1 MNIQEYS
8 VALATSLESSKNS
21 TAMAREIGVHQST
34 TSRFLK
40 TLELNDCDFVPLV
53 QHTFGKK
60 KLDLV
65 IDDGTISRRYSQ
77 EVEGASSMID
87 QSTKSFTTGC
97 KIVVGGLT
105 DGKYFLPI
113 AMEQWIAEFI
123 AGNTY
128 LTMAQLAEKLILR
141 MLELGIFVAHYVMDG
156 LYFSAK
162 FIQCLDSKKLH
173 FLIKAKTTTSVVY
186 KGKSMQLQD
195 CKDLR
200 LNNNQNQ
207 KKIIAKW
214 SGKLWYFIA
223 IRRTGKRGTKIIY
236 LIANFNTKARIY
248 AKIYDSRWNIEKFF
262 RTSKQY
268 LGLKNSFSTDAT
280 IYLNHIKC
288 VFFAYCLLQ
297 ILMKKFRLNCIEDAI
312 KKAQALK
319 NKVGFLKT
327 VDQFSLFGQ
336 YA

>member
-1 MNIQEYS
+1 
-8 VALATSLESSKNS
+8 
-21 TAMAREIGVHQST
+21 
-34 TSRFLK
+34 
-40 TLELNDCDFVPLV
+40 
-53 QHTFGKK
+53 
-60 KLDLV
+60 
-65 IDDGTISRRYSQ
+65 
-77 EVEGASSMID
+77 
-87 QSTKSFTTGC
+87 
-97 KIVVGGLT
+97 
-105 DGKYFLPI
+105 
-113 AMEQWIAEFI
+113 
-123 AGNTY
+123 
-128 LTMAQLAEKLILR
+128 
-141 MLELGIFVAHYVMDG
+141 ML
-156 LYFSAK
+156 
-162 FIQCLDSKKLH
+162 
-173 FLIKAKTTTSVVY
+173 
-186 KGKSMQLQD
+186 
-195 CKDLR
+195 
-200 LNNNQNQ
+200 
-207 KKIIAKW
+207 
-214 SGKLWYFIA
+214 YFIA